1 MEDGIVLTSVLV
13 RAIDW
18 LFQLAS
24 LLIVARVFVSW
35 IFPGSRQN
43 SFSRFIYRTSEPIL
57 APIRHY
63 VRKLMGYQVPVD
75 ISPMVAILLLL
86 ASRYLLVSFIQALLS

>member
-1 MEDGIVLTSVLV
+1 MEGTIVLTDVLI

-35 IFPGSRQN
+35 IFPGQKPN
-43 SFSRFIYRTSEPIL
+43 PILNFIYRTTEPIL
-57 APIRHY
+57 APIRQH
-63 VRKLMGYQVPVD
+63 VTRLMGYQMPID

-86 ASRYLLVSFIQALLS
+86 ATRYFLVSFIDALI

>member
-1 MEDGIVLTSVLV
+1 MEGSIVLTNVLV

-35 IFPGSRQN
+35 IFTGRRQN
-43 SFSRFIYRTSEPIL
+43 AFTRFVYRTSEPIL

-63 VRKLMGYQVPVD
+63 VTKLMGYRLPID
-75 ISPMVAILLLL
+75 ISPLIAILLLM
-86 ASRYLLVSFIQALLS
+86 ATRYLLISLIRILLY

>member
-1 MEDGIVLTSVLV
+1 MGSSIVLTDILI

-24 LLIVARVFVSW
+24 LVIIARVFVSW
-35 IFPGSRQN
+35 IFSRPNQN
-43 SFSRFIYRTSEPIL
+43 AFSRFVYRTSEPIL

-63 VRKLMGYQVPVD
+63 VHKLMGYRVPID
-75 ISPMVAILLLL
+75 ISPLIAILLLM
-86 ASRYLLVSFIQALLS
+86 ASRYVLISFIQTLLY

>member
-1 MEDGIVLTSVLV
+1 MEGGIVLTNVLV

-24 LLIVARVFVSW
+24 LVIVARVFVSW
-35 IFPGSRQN
+35 IFRGRQQN
-43 SFSRFIYRTSEPIL
+43 AFSRFIYRTSEPIL

-63 VRKLMGYQVPVD
+63 VTKLMGYQVPID
-75 ISPMVAILLLL
+75 ISPLIAILLLL
-86 ASRYLLVSFIQALLS
+86 ASRYLLISFIQTLLY

>member
-1 MEDGIVLTSVLV
+1 MEGTIVLTNILL

-35 IFPGSRQN
+35 IFPRRKPN
-43 SFSRFIYRTSEPIL
+43 PIVDFIYRTTEPIL
-57 APIRHY
+57 APIRHQ
-63 VRKLMGYQVPVD
+63 VTRLMGYQMPID
-75 ISPMVAILLLL
+75 ITPLVAILLLL
-86 ASRYLLVSFIQALLS
+86 ATRYLLVRSIALLI

>member
-1 MEDGIVLTSVLV
+1 MEGTIVLTDILL
-13 RAIDW
+13 RAINW

-35 IFPGSRQN
+35 VFPGQRPN
-43 SFSRFIYRTSEPIL
+43 PVFDFIYRTTEPIL
-57 APIRHY
+57 APIRHH
-63 VRKLMGYQVPVD
+63 VTRLMGYQMPLD

-86 ASRYLLVSFIQALLS
+86 ATRYLLVRFIGFLI